1 VTADIA
7 PGSHHRA
14 TFLVLA
20 VAVTAYSLLQSL
32 VLPVLP
38 TIQASLHTSQNTVTW
53 VLTAYLLS
61 ASVFTPI
68 LGRLGDMFGK
78 ERMLVVALASLAVGA
93 LLAALAHSITL
104 MIVARSIQGVGGGV
118 LPLSFGIVRDTYDD
132 DQLPGVVGIIAG
144 LAAAGGGI
152 GVVLA
157 GLIVKVLNF
166 RWLFWLP
173 MIVLILATV
182 AAYVVVPKSTN
193 RSPGRLSWNA
203 IWLLSAWLVGLLV
216 GVSEAPVWGWGSVR
230 VLALLAIS
238 VALAIA
244 WVVVETRSTHPL
256 IDMKMMRIPV
266 VWTTNLV
273 AFLFGIGLYSTFTF
287 VPEFLQAPTSTGY
300 GFGASVIRSGLVLL
314 PMGSAMFVFSLMSG
328 RLTSRFGS
336 KSLLLIGSTISI
348 VTFAMLTAANGHEW
362 EMFVAMG
369 VQGIG
374 FGLAFAAM
382 SSLIV
387 EGVPA
392 SQTGVASGMNANI
405 RTIGGSIGAAVVSS
419 IVAASAHGR
428 VLPQKSGYTHG
439 FLVLTVATAAAAAA
453 TLLVPA
459 VRRVVSAQERQQA
472 MPHAEL
478 GILAAGTLLG
488 TDPE

>member
-1 VTADIA
+1 MTTATQA
-7 PGSHHRA
+7 RSPRA

-20 VAVTAYSLLQSL
+20 TAVTAYSLLQSL

-38 TIQASLHTSQNTVTW
+38 TIQVSLHTSQNTVTW

-78 ERMLVVALASLAVGA
+78 ERILVFALVALAVGA
-93 LLAALAHSITL
+93 LLAALAQSIGV
-104 MIVARSIQGVGGGV
+104 MIVARAIQGIGGGV
-118 LPLSFGIVRDTYDD
+118 LPLAFGIVRDIYDD
-132 DQLPGVVGIIAG
+132 DRLPGVVGIIAG

-157 GLIVKVLNF
+157 GVIVKVF
-166 RWLFWLP
+166 DYRWLFWLP
-173 MIVLILATV
+173 MIVLIV
-182 AAYVVVPKSTN
+182 AAAAAHLVVPRSTN
-193 RSPGRLSWNA
+193 RSPGRLNWWA
-203 IWLLSAWLVGLLV
+203 IWLLSGWLIALLLA
-216 GVSEAPVWGWGSVR
+216 VSEAPSWGWGSGRVR
-230 VLALLAIS
+230 AMFVAAAVLGLAWI
-238 VALAIA
+238 
-244 WVVVETRSTHPL
+244 VVETRSSHPL
-256 IDMKMMRIPV
+256 IDMRMMRVPV

-300 GFGASVIRSGLVLL
+300 GFGASITRSGLVLL
-314 PMGSAMFVFSLMSG
+314 PMGTAMFAFSLMSG
-328 RLTSRFGS
+328 RLTARFGS
-336 KSLLLIGSTISI
+336 KSLLLTGSTVSI
-348 VTFAMLTAANGHEW
+348 ATFVMLTVANGQEW
-362 EMFVAMG
+362 ELLVAMG
-369 VQGIG
+369 VQGVG

-392 SQTGVASGMNANI
+392 TQTGVASGMNANI

-428 VLPQKSGYTHG
+428 GYPAKSGYTHA
-439 FLVLTVATAAAAAA
+439 FFVMTIATAAAAAA
-453 TLLVPA
+453 TLLVPR
-459 VRRVVSAQERQQA
+459 VRRAVTTEERRRS

-478 GILAAGTLLG
+478 GIVAAGTLVG
-488 TDPE
+488 GDQE